1 MEDQPTWVL
10 AGEYRGHGE
19 DVRAVVVAGSHGVA
33 TASRDKTLRLWPF
46 PSSPPSADAGPLI
59 YVGHEHFVSALAW
72 AEPGVLAEAPEGAL
86 LSGSRDTHVIVWHTQ
101 SAQLLHRLSGHKLQ
115 ACLRPAQPPVARHSD
130 SASPHA
136 PLSPSR
142 SPPSAPSPPAAW

>member
-46 PSSPPSADAGPLI
+46 PSSPPSADSEARVF
-59 YVGHEHFVSALAW
+59 VGHEHFVSALAW

-86 LSGSRDTHVIVWHTQ
+86 ISGSRDTHVLVWHTQ
-101 SAQLLHRLSGHKLQ
+101 SAQPLQRLSGHKLQ
-115 ACLRPAQPPVARHSD
+115 ARLHGRPGQR
-130 SASPHA
+130 
-136 PLSPSR
+136 
-142 SPPSAPSPPAAW
+142 PSPRARTD